1 MPRTGVQRSNLL
13 SIELCNEK
21 SSWLPGDSISGNVT
35 RTASCEQ
42 PQLQVKI
49 TLFARCKTK
58 IRRDNFTSSKIY
70 RGRRILLGESQQ
82 VQLLQDGS
90 QSSSYTAPFM
100 FVIPSRTL
108 PTLFYYKEKGV
119 CTETE
124 AYVEYA
130 LMAET
135 VGNPNGIARASQPLF
150 IRSPSTRQPVRDL
163 KPAIKETRKVVK
175 TLQLLA
181 ENKDRELTF
190 GDRSQRLFRPFSM
203 PRLDYTVHVEHP
215 TVIQIDHPD
224 TLRFKVH
231 IVPNVDLSSSSICP
245 DGDITNIPPVIC
257 NKILLSLECKT
268 QIRTPATLVPQVST
282 WEHTYSLCH
291 VKMRADTH
299 VPVNAPLTGSPNSAQ
314 APSAI
319 INSKTLESSTSPE
332 VLAKEESKW
341 VPKWAAGRTQ
351 TASPKN
357 GVDVLPLPDAASD
370 SKRPSRPDPDSL
382 DIASRLELR
391 LLHFG
396 VARSTAKPLHLFE
409 KPLPP
414 LAPSFSTGDIKVS
427 YKLKWRITLQVAD
440 KEQVVNGS
448 APVTIL
454 AASEEQEKLRER
466 EIGAEGTGPND
477 DDAKCAA
484 KNLMAAEGLILCS
497 VM

>member
-1 MPRTGVQRSNLL
+1 MPRTGVQRSDLL
-13 SIELCNEK
+13 SIELRNAK
-21 SSWLPGDSISGNVT
+21 SSWLPGESISGNVT
-35 RTASCEQ
+35 RTAFFEQ
-42 PQLQVKI
+42 PKLQVKI

-70 RGRRILLGESQQ
+70 RGRRILLEELQQ
-82 VQLLQDGS
+82 LQLLQDGS
-90 QSSSYTAPFM
+90 QSSSYTAPFT

-124 AYVEYA
+124 AYLEYA
-130 LMAET
+130 LIAET
-135 VGNPNGIARASQPLF
+135 VGNPNGVARASQPLF
-150 IRSPSTRQPVRDL
+150 VRLLSTQEPVRDF

-268 QIRTPATLVPQVST
+268 QIQAPATLVPQVST
-282 WEHTYSLCH
+282 WDHTYSLCH
-291 VKMRADTH
+291 VIMRADTH
-299 VPVNAPLTGSPNSAQ
+299 VPVNAPLTGSPTSAQ
-314 APSAI
+314 APLVI
-319 INSKTLESSTSPE
+319 IDSKSPESSTPLE
-332 VLAKEESKW
+332 VLTKEEFKW
-341 VPKWAAGRTQ
+341 VPKWAAGRIQ
-351 TASPKN
+351 TASPKKDV
-357 GVDVLPLPDAASD
+357 GVLPLPDAASD
-370 SKRPSRPDPDSL
+370 LERPSKPNPDSL
-382 DIASRLELR
+382 DIGSRLELR
-391 LLHFG
+391 LVHFG
-396 VARSTAKPLHLFE
+396 VVRSTAIPLHHFE

-414 LAPSFSTGDIKVS
+414 LAPSFSTDDIKVS
-427 YKLKWRITLQVAD
+427 YKLKWRIDLQIAD
-440 KEQVVNGS
+440 KKQVVNGS

-466 EIGAEGTGPND
+466 EIGTEGTGPND